1 MVIPYHT
8 KSESTTQSSDLSV
21 ISSNT
26 RQRSFANEVSSQVK
40 QRLSDGW
47 RSRIGSAAISV
58 VNAFFESVKVATLFT
73 TDDSRQQFAKTMLKD
88 SKFLYFNTESSN
100 PKASL
105 ILLI

>member
-1 MVIPYHT
+1 M
-8 KSESTTQSSDLSV
+8 TQSSDLSV

-26 RQRSFANEVSSQVK
+26 RQRSFANDFSSQVK

-58 VNAFFESVKVATLFT
+58 VNAFFESVKVAT

-88 SKFLYFNTESSN
+88 SKFLYSNTESSN

-105 ILLI
+105 ILLIWPVI